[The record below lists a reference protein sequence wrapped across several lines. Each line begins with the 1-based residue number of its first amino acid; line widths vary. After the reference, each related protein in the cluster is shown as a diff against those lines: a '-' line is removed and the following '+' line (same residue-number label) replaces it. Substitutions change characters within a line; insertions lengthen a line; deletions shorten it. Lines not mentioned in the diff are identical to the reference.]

1 MSKLKYI
8 LLVLLIV
15 GTFYFPIFVKHKFSE
30 ELEVHRENF
39 HQNGVKIEVLEEK
52 GYLNSERDLNITI
65 TDGREFA
72 KYLFSNIGNPS
83 GEDLNNVAQ
92 LLEGMEFFGVL
103 KNSNTLPTDIE
114 LDLFLKEFSYLA
126 TESYSQN
133 SETEKEIRAILD
145 KNKIAFFVLFDSFGE
160 FKSLKMEDFDEK
172 LTGGNLQV
180 LGLSLLKRDGVDI
193 FLKKAR
199 LGVTFEEFVSIEDVN
214 YSYNGLTY
222 GKISLKNFEI
232 KSDYDGIA
240 IGNAVLEGE
249 IFKDTTST
257 YFLLENVE
265 TAQNIKVSKLES
277 NLLISGLHPES
288 IKKLED
294 INSLSEAELEKLYLN
309 LINNGFLLDINI
321 SIADI
326 SSPLVPLSGG
336 EIVSKSE
343 IEKNVGSQPEEFIQ
357 YFKNSTTLK
366 IAKEDGLVLFTLQP
380 QLAALAK
387 EVGDELIFEIE
398 INGAKP
404 EFLINGFP
412 LPLF

>member
-1 MSKLKYI
+1 
-8 LLVLLIV
+8 
-15 GTFYFPIFVKHKFSE
+15 
-30 ELEVHRENF
+30 
-39 HQNGVKIEVLEEK
+39 
-52 GYLNSERDLNITI
+52 
-65 TDGREFA
+65 
-72 KYLFSNIGNPS
+72 
-83 GEDLNNVAQ
+83 
-92 LLEGMEFFGVL
+92 MEFFGVL